1 MITKKLYLCSLI
13 HNFLK
18 NMRDFKHLL
27 ILSLILLISV
37 VSHAQNEKT
46 IKRKVAIGRFSNET
60 QYGKGMFYDREND
73 PMQKQATDFLM
84 AKLTQSGKFILLER
98 SDLDALIQEKGETMN
113 KIDADYLIIG
123 SITKYGRKTEGQQ
136 KVFSSTK
143 TQTVEAGVSIR
154 IVDAATGLV
163 IYSEEAEG
171 FAESTSKE
179 VLGIGGESNFDATL
193 SDKAISAA
201 ISQLVENIIKKCT
214 DQPWRSYILAIDEGS
229 YIISGGASQG
239 ISAGDVFNVY
249 AKGKI
254 IKNPQSGADVE
265 LPGRMIGTVTVN
277 MTVGDTPE
285 TEISFCTYQG
295 NKLDEDNLLTKYYI
309 SEK

>member
-1 MITKKLYLCSLI
+1 MGNIKK
-13 HNFLK
+13 
-18 NMRDFKHLL
+18 LL
-27 ILSLILLISV
+27 ILTLVLLIGVTSF
-37 VSHAQNEKT
+37 AQNEKT

-60 QYGKGMFYDREND
+60 QYGKGMFYDRDND

-84 AKLTQSGKFILLER
+84 AKLKQSGKFILLER
-98 SDLDALIQEKGETMN
+98 SDLDALTQEKGDAMK

-136 KVFSSTK
+136 KVFSSSK

-154 IVDAATGLV
+154 IVDATTGLV

-171 FAESTSKE
+171 YAETTSKE
-179 VLGIGGESNFDATL
+179 VLGVGGKTGFDATL

-214 DQPWRSYILAIDEGS
+214 DQPWRSYILTIEDDN

-239 ISAGDVFNVY
+239 LSVGDVFNVY
-249 AKGKI
+249 LRGKVV
-254 IKNPQSGADVE
+254 KNPQSGVDVE
-265 LPGRMIGTVTVN
+265 LPGKMIGKVTVQ
-277 MTVGDTPE
+277 MSVGDTPE
-285 TEISFCTYQG
+285 TEISFCTYEG
-295 NKLDEDNLLTKYYI
+295 EKLDEENLLTKYYI
-309 SEK
+309 SDK